1 MTTPASSIQE
11 VLELIEKLPAD
22 DQNLVIEIVRN
33 RLAAKQREV
42 LLSEIAEARAE
53 YKAGNVHR
61 GAVEALLSELDE

>member
-1 MTTPASSIQE
+1 MTTTMSSIQE
-11 VLELIEKLPAD
+11 VLEIIEKLPPD

-33 RLAAKQREV
+33 RLAAKQREL

-53 YKAGNVHR
+53 YKVGNVHR

>member
-1 MTTPASSIQE
+1 MTTTTSSIQE
-11 VLELIEKLPAD
+11 VLEIIEKLPPD

-33 RLAAKQREV
+33 RLAAKQREL

-53 YKAGNVHR
+53 YKVGNVHR